1 MSILEINFA
10 VFPTLSYGQQRDPL
24 VWKYL
29 QMDNSTISFIYIYI
43 YWTFLFLVDDQSK
56 LHRNFIAKYNKLLV
70 LKKFHFLHIFLY
82 TKIWGQEKGQTT
94 LLGKKKRLFFFFLT
108 KEIVWREQSMIVICF
123 FCFSTISIK
132 VLPII
137 LKPGRM
143 GWLRTRLTR
152 DWNRAV
158 FMKN

>member
-29 QMDNSTISFIYIYI
+29 QMDNSTISFIYIYIYI

-94 LLGKKKRLFFFFLT
+94 LLGKKKRLFFFFLL
-108 KEIVWREQSMIVICF
+108 KKLYEENNLWLLYVF
-123 FCFSTISIK
+123 FVSAQFQ
-132 VLPII
+132 
-137 LKPGRM
+137 
-143 GWLRTRLTR
+143 LR
-152 DWNRAV
+152 
-158 FMKN
+158 FYP

>member
-70 LKKFHFLHIFLY
+70 LKKFHFLHSIVFV
-82 TKIWGQEKGQTT
+82 
-94 LLGKKKRLFFFFLT
+94 GKKKKDCFFFLT
-108 KEIVWREQSMIVICF
+108 KEIVWIEQSMIVIFF

-137 LKPGRM
+137 LKLGRI
-143 GWLRTRLTR
+143 G
-152 DWNRAV
+152 
-158 FMKN
+158 